1 MRLPQA
7 VLLCR
12 ICDCTEPNSTPTAI
26 TLNPS
31 LTRHWPYAA
40 AIAAFILIVYL
51 LGPVLVP
58 FATAAVLAYA
68 LHPAVEKLASL
79 KALRLPRVVCVAL
92 VIVLFVV
99 AAVSVMLLIV
109 PVIVRE
115 IPLLREQIPQLLD
128 RLNAWLT
135 PLLQQLGINIKL
147 DFASL
152 RQMVKDALSDNA
164 QDIGTALLSSVKVG
178 GSLFFTVLGDAIL
191 IPVALFYLLM
201 DWPRVVAQSQ
211 SLLPA
216 GVKDK
221 VLSFLDEADGVLAQ
235 YLRGQLLV
243 MVIMAL
249 YYAIALMIAGYD
261 LAWPIGLFTG
271 LAMFIPYVGFGIGL
285 LLAVVAGLLQFDA
298 LYALGVVAFVYGVGQ
313 VVESLVLTPRLVGE
327 RIGLHPLAV
336 IFALLAFGQ
345 LFGFVGVLV
354 ALPASAVVAVALKRA
369 LAAYRQ
375 TRLFTG
381 AN

>member
-1 MRLPQA
+1 
-7 VLLCR
+7 
-12 ICDCTEPNSTPTAI
+12 
-26 TLNPS
+26 LNIQLS
-31 LTRHWPYAA
+31 RHWPYAA
-40 AIAAFILIVYL
+40 AIAAFFLIVYL

-58 FATAAVLAYA
+58 FVTAAVLAYA
-68 LHPAVEKLASL
+68 LHPAVERLAGL
-79 KALRLPRVVCVAL
+79 KRPRLPRVLCVGL
-92 VIVLFVV
+92 VVVLFFV

-109 PVIVRE
+109 PVIARE
-115 IPLLREQIPQLLD
+115 LPLLREQIPQLLD

-152 RQMVKDALSDNA
+152 RQMVKDALSDNM
-164 QDIGTALLSSVKVG
+164 QDLSTALLSSAKFG
-178 GSLFFTVLGDAIL
+178 GNLFLTLLGNAIL

-201 DWPRVVAQSQ
+201 DWPRVVTFTQG
-211 SLLPA
+211 LLPA
-216 GVKDK
+216 DVKTK

-249 YYAIALMIAGYD
+249 YFSIALMIAGYD

-298 LYALGVVAFVYGVGQ
+298 PYALIVVAVIYGVGQ
-313 VVESLVLTPRLVGE
+313 VTESLFITPRLVGE

-354 ALPASAVVAVALKRA
+354 ALPVSAVIVVALKRA
-369 LAAYRQ
+369 ITAYRQ
-375 TRLFTG
+375 SRLFTG
-381 AN
+381 AH

>member
-1 MRLPQA
+1 
-7 VLLCR
+7 
-12 ICDCTEPNSTPTAI
+12 
-26 TLNPS
+26 LNPS

-201 DWPRVVAQSQ
+201 DWPRVVTQTQ

-327 RIGLHPLAV
+327 RIGLHPLAA